1 MKFDLQIPLTAS
13 QFERLKPSK
22 NLKADLVIVLPK
34 AKHERIQTFLNDPVY
49 LFRVV
54 RPFKGSAAYLL
65 LRMQRPIEIIKTHPK
80 LHRLIQKGARTE
92 GVTVNQFIQ
101 GAVRSQLDKMEGKR

>member
-1 MKFDLQIPLTAS
+1 MKFDIQIPLTAS

-22 NLKADLVIVLPK
+22 NLKADLATVLPK
-34 AKHERIQTFLNDPVY
+34 AKYERIQTFLNDPVY

-54 RPFKGSAAYLL
+54 RPFKGNTAYLL
-65 LRMQRPIEIIKTHPK
+65 LRMERPIQIFEMHPK
-80 LHRLIQKGARTE
+80 LHRLIQKGARME

-101 GAVRSQLDKMEGKR
+101 GAVRSQLDEFEGKR